1 MRLFLYI
8 FALLSLTSCAD
19 VMLLGSSYGV
29 VGSSNTYVK
38 AYNSMDVLTIATTK
52 KDIKHHALNKIK
64 KKKENQSVAT
74 LNQLKVI
81 TEQLIKLTEL
91 HQEVNLKLD
100 HLSIQVELNQEQ
112 VEFNQEQVHINQE
125 QVKTHQE
132 NVDARLV
139 DLETN
144 KLVAFY
150 RQKYANL
157 IAIHK
162 KAKSYKSPR
171 QLAVV
176 LQNKL
181 KKQKEVD

>member
-1 MRLFLYI
+1 MRLFL
-8 FALLSLTSCAD
+8 LLILIPLTSCAD
-19 VMLLGSSYGV
+19 VMLLSSSYGV

-38 AYNSMDVLTIATTK
+38 AYNTIDVVSLATTK
-52 KDIKHHALNKIK
+52 KDIKEHALNKIK
-64 KKKENQSVAT
+64 NKKEKQPTAT
-74 LNQLKVI
+74 LDELKLITKQLV
-81 TEQLIKLTEL
+81 KLTEL

-100 HLSIQVELNQEQ
+100 QLTIQVELNQED
-112 VEFNQEQVHINQE
+112 
-125 QVKTHQE
+125 
-132 NVDARLV
+132 VDTRLI

-150 RQKYANL
+150 KTKYANL
-157 IAIHK
+157 IAMHQK
-162 KAKSYKSPR
+162 SKSYKSPR

>member
-1 MRLFLYI
+1 MRLFVYI

-38 AYNSMDVLTIATTK
+38 AYNTMDVVSIATTK
-52 KDIKHHALNKIK
+52 KDIKQHAYNKIK
-64 KKKENQSVAT
+64 KKKENQSIAT
-74 LNQLKVI
+74 LNQLKII
-81 TEQLIKLTEL
+81 TEQLITLTKL

-112 VEFNQEQVHINQE
+112 VDMNQE

-150 RQKYANL
+150 KQKYANL

-162 KAKSYKSPR
+162 KAQSYRSPR
-171 QLAVV
+171 QLAVIM
-176 LQNKL
+176 QNQL

>member
-1 MRLFLYI
+1 MRLFL
-8 FALLSLTSCAD
+8 LLILIPLTSCAD

-38 AYNSMDVLTIATTK
+38 AYNTMDVVSLTTTK
-52 KDIKHHALNKIK
+52 KDIKQHAYDKIK
-64 KKKENQSVAT
+64 KKKKQQPAAT
-74 LNQLKVI
+74 LNELKLITKQLV
-81 TEQLIKLTEL
+81 KLTAL

-100 HLSIQVELNQEQ
+100 QLTIQVELNQE
-112 VEFNQEQVHINQE
+112 
-125 QVKTHQE
+125 
-132 NVDARLV
+132 NVDTRLI

-144 KLVAFY
+144 KLVALY
-150 RQKYANL
+150 KNKYSNL
-157 IAIHK
+157 MDMYK
-162 KAKSYKSPR
+162 KSRSYKSPR

>member
-1 MRLFLYI
+1 MRLFLSI
-8 FALLSLTSCAD
+8 LLFISLTSCAD

-38 AYNSMDVLTIATTK
+38 AYNTADVISLTTTK
-52 KDIKHHALNKIK
+52 KDIKQHAYNKIK
-64 KKKENQSVAT
+64 KKKEQPVAT
-74 LNQLKVI
+74 LNQLKII
-81 TEQLIKLTEL
+81 TNQLVKLTAL

-100 HLSIQVELNQEQ
+100 QLTIQVELNQED
-112 VEFNQEQVHINQE
+112 
-125 QVKTHQE
+125 
-132 NVDARLV
+132 VDTRLI

-150 RQKYANL
+150 KTKYANL
-157 IAIHK
+157 IAMHQK
-162 KAKSYKSPR
+162 SKSYKSPR

-181 KKQKEVD
+181 KRQKEFD

>member
-1 MRLFLYI
+1 MRLFL
-8 FALLSLTSCAD
+8 LLILIPLTSCAD

-38 AYNSMDVLTIATTK
+38 AYNTMDVVSLTTTK
-52 KDIKHHALNKIK
+52 KDIKQHAYDKMK
-64 KKKENQSVAT
+64 KKKKQQPAAT
-74 LNQLKVI
+74 LNELKLITKQLV
-81 TEQLIKLTEL
+81 QLTAL

-100 HLSIQVELNQEQ
+100 QLTIQVELNQED
-112 VEFNQEQVHINQE
+112 
-125 QVKTHQE
+125 
-132 NVDARLV
+132 VDTRLI

-144 KLVAFY
+144 KLVALY
-150 RQKYANL
+150 KNKYSNL
-157 IAIHK
+157 MDMYK
-162 KAKSYKSPR
+162 KSRSYKSPR

>member
-1 MRLFLYI
+1 MRLFL
-8 FALLSLTSCAD
+8 LLILIPLTSCAD

-38 AYNSMDVLTIATTK
+38 AYNTMDVVSLTTTK
-52 KDIKHHALNKIK
+52 KDIKQHAYNKIK
-64 KKKENQSVAT
+64 KKKEQPVAT
-74 LNQLKVI
+74 LNQLKLI
-81 TEQLIKLTEL
+81 TKQLVKLTAL

-100 HLSIQVELNQEQ
+100 QLTIQVELNQED
-112 VEFNQEQVHINQE
+112 
-125 QVKTHQE
+125 
-132 NVDARLV
+132 VDTRLI

-150 RQKYANL
+150 KTKYANL
-157 IAIHK
+157 ISMHQK
-162 KAKSYKSPR
+162 SKSYKSPR

-181 KKQKEVD
+181 KRQKEFD